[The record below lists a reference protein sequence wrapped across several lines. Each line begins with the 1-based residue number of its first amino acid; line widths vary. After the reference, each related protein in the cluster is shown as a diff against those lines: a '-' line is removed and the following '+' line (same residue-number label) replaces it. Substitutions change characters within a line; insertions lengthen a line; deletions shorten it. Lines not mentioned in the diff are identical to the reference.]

1 VVFDQQALATNN
13 VQRFIDQHPSLFIA
27 FFSVYCMALWCL
39 VGVSISFIGGWF
51 YLAKLYRRRVPF
63 KGAIGTMPSGR
74 MRWLTGYRHVLT
86 IGASEERLYLG
97 WASLFRFMHPP
108 LLIPGGE
115 IQVRRSKGWILDYVT
130 FTMSRETAIRLGFL
144 RGWPRRCRPAMDGL
158 SRKYDSIPR
167 VKYLFTVAHYF
178 PVRLGTMILANK
190 DGKTN
195 ARVAQG
201 IA

>member
-1 VVFDQQALATNN
+1 VVFDQQAMATNN
-13 VQRFIDQHPSLFIA
+13 VQRFIDQHPSRFVA
-27 FFSVYCMALWCL
+27 FFSVYCIPLWRL
-39 VGVSISFIGGWF
+39 VGVSISFIGGRF

-63 KGAIGTMPSGR
+63 KGAIGTMQSAQ

-86 IGASEERLYLG
+86 IGASEESLYLG

-108 LLIPGGE
+108 LLIPGGD
-115 IQVRRSKGWILDYVT
+115 IKVRRSKGWILDYVS
-130 FTMSRETAIRLGFL
+130 FTMSRETAIPLGFV
-144 RGWPRRCRPAMDGL
+144 RGWPKRCRPAMDGR

-167 VKYLFTVAHYF
+167 VKYLITVAHYF